1 MSEVRQ
7 SPEVRPRFAPELA
20 QAALAELRVYDSLR
34 QDKVEFAPRDAGH
47 VTMYFCGPTVYN
59 YIHLGNA
66 RPFVI
71 SLVAKRF
78 FHSLGWGVTLV
89 ENITDIDDRIIA
101 KGNREGRSWKDVAEE
116 FSDAYVEDTH
126 KLGLGRPD
134 IEPRATE
141 HIPEILEL
149 IGRLVE
155 RKHAYAAGGDVYFDV
170 SSFAEYGKL
179 SKQQTG
185 EMRSGARIAPDED
198 KRDPLDF
205 AVWKGAKPD
214 EPSWDSPWGP
224 GRPGWHIECS
234 AMSLKYLGSGFD
246 IHGGGRDL
254 IFPHHENEV
263 AQSEAALGETFVRFW
278 AHNGMLLTQEEK
290 MSKSLGNI
298 FLLRNAL
305 EEYEPEVLILY
316 FMSSHYR
323 SPMEFSRE
331 LLDEA
336 RQQVE
341 RLRNQFRTL
350 GDYPGPDGSA
360 DASGIAGPANG
371 AETPGPADEAILSS
385 LAQHQAAFVRE
396 MADDL
401 NTAGA
406 LGEVF
411 ALTRKVNSALASRA
425 LGQTA
430 AEKVRNALAELLY
443 VLGLEAVTRV
453 EFSLP
458 EEIIRMAEERQRR
471 RAARDFAE
479 ADRLRDAITERGYE
493 VRDVPG
499 GFKLVPLV

>member
-7 SPEVRPRFAPELA
+7 SAEAPPRFSPELV

-34 QDKVEFAPRDAGH
+34 QDKLAFAPRDSGH

-78 FHSLGWGVTLV
+78 FESLGWGVTLV

-101 KGNREGRSWKDVAEE
+101 KGNQDGRSWKDVAEE
-116 FSDAYVEDTH
+116 FSDAYVEDTQR
-126 KLGLGRPD
+126 LGLGRPD

-149 IGRLVE
+149 IGKLVE
-155 RKHAYAAGGDVYFDV
+155 RKHAYPAGGDVYFDV
-170 SSFAEYGKL
+170 SSFTGYGKL

-198 KRDPLDF
+198 KHDPLDF

-234 AMSLKYLGSGFD
+234 AMSLKYLGAGFD

-305 EEYEPEVLILY
+305 EEYEPEELILY

-350 GDYPGPDGSA
+350 GDYPGAAEA
-360 DASGIAGPANG
+360 DA
-371 AETPGPADEAILSS
+371 PADEATLAS
-385 LAQHQAAFVRE
+385 LVQHQEAFVRE

-406 LGEVF
+406 LGEIF
-411 ALTRKVNSALASRA
+411 ALTRKVNSALASRS
-425 LGQTA
+425 LSQTA
-430 AEKVRNALAELLY
+430 AETLRNALAELLY

-458 EEIIRMAEERQRR
+458 EEIVEMAEERQRR

>member
-7 SPEVRPRFAPELA
+7 SAEAPPRFSPELV

-34 QDKVEFAPRDAGH
+34 QDKLAFAPRDSGH

-78 FHSLGWGVTLV
+78 FESLGWGVTLV

-101 KGNREGRSWKDVAEE
+101 KGNQDGRSWKDVAEE
-116 FSDAYVEDTH
+116 FSDAYVEDTQR
-126 KLGLGRPD
+126 LGLGRPD

-149 IGRLVE
+149 IGKLVE
-155 RKHAYAAGGDVYFDV
+155 RKHAYPAGGDVYFDV
-170 SSFAEYGKL
+170 SSFTGYGKL

-198 KRDPLDF
+198 KHDPLDF

-234 AMSLKYLGSGFD
+234 AMSLKYLGAGFD

-305 EEYEPEVLILY
+305 EEYEPEARGLRACAATWTFHNRRGRRERETLRRQCRCPTGRPLGGRCRGK
-316 FMSSHYR
+316 SWWPCHR
-323 SPMEFSRE
+323 SRLP
-331 LLDEA
+331 LLVPSPAGTCRTIRSE
-336 RQQVE
+336 E
-341 RLRNQFRTL
+341 RLCGVHTDTCRRCCATAL
-350 GDYPGPDGSA
+350 LWCHIWTGTADRESA
-360 DASGIAGPANG
+360 GMS
-371 AETPGPADEAILSS
+371 
-385 LAQHQAAFVRE
+385 
-396 MADDL
+396 
-401 NTAGA
+401 
-406 LGEVF
+406 
-411 ALTRKVNSALASRA
+411 
-425 LGQTA
+425 TA
-430 AEKVRNALAELLY
+430 A
-443 VLGLEAVTRV
+443 VT
-453 EFSLP
+453 
-458 EEIIRMAEERQRR
+458 
-471 RAARDFAE
+471 
-479 ADRLRDAITERGYE
+479 
-493 VRDVPG
+493 
-499 GFKLVPLV
+499 